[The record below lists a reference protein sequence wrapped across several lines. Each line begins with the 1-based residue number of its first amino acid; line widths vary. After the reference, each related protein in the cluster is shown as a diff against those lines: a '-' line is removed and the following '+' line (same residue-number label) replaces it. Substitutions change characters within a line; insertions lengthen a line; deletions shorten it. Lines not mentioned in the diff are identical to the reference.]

1 MSSTK
6 PSYAAQVLR
15 ILEAN
20 VGRSMTLDALEQAI
34 RERWGSCSR
43 KCLVKAIAKN
53 TQLHKVVE
61 HAERSYELAP
71 AAKQRVIRKRNKTQR
86 PTRMTGYNCFVKA
99 QMRESA
105 DAEQHPAPSI
115 TSRMSVVAARWRAMD
130 EAARAKYVQEAADHN
145 EAAAAAGLAAA
156 AADDSGAGELAELPE
171 EEEEGRAASSA

>member
-53 TQLHKVVE
+53 TQLHKVIE

-71 AAKQRVIRKRNKTQR
+71 AAKQRMIRKRNKSQR
-86 PTRMTGYNCFVKA
+86 PKRMTGYNCFVKA
-99 QMRESA
+99 QMRERP
-105 DAEQHPAPSI
+105 DAEHPAPSI

-130 EAARAKYVQEAADHN
+130 DAARATYMQQAADHN
-145 EAAAAAGLAAA
+145 EAAAAAGGLPPASAAA
-156 AADDSGAGELAELPE
+156 E
-171 EEEEGRAASSA
+171 EEEEGAEPASPASSLA